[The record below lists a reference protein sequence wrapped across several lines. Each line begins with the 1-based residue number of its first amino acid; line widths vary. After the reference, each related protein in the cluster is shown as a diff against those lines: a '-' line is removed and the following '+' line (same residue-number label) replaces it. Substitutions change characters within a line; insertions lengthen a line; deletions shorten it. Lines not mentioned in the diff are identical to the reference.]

1 MIAARLTPGLWSVL
15 PTPFRAPG
23 LAVDTASL
31 ARLTA
36 ALAGRSDV
44 HGLVA
49 LGVFGESAQLTP
61 AERADVVRTVVAAG
75 AGRPL
80 VIGITGTDTVGCASA
95 AAELAGLA
103 GPAAPAVMVQ
113 VNSAEPG
120 RLRAHLQAVHDG
132 CGAGIVVQDYPVITG
147 VTIAP
152 RALAEAIRG
161 LPFVAAIK
169 SESPPTGAVIAALTA
184 RVDVPVFGGL
194 GGLGLLDEL
203 LAGAAGAMTGFSFPD
218 AIAAAL
224 AGWRQ
229 GGFPAARA
237 AYAPWLPLVNF
248 EAQPGIGLS
257 VRKHILCRRGLI
269 DDAAVRPPARP
280 MPPELDPILAA
291 HLAAT
296 AAVSA
301 AGA

>member
-1 MIAARLTPGLWSVL
+1 MTAARLAPGLWSVL

-36 ALAGRSDV
+36 ALADRDDV
-44 HGLVA
+44 DGLVA

-61 AERADVVRTVVAAG
+61 AERAEVVRTVVAAG
-75 AGRPL
+75 KGRPL
-80 VIGITGTDTVGCASA
+80 VIGVTGTGTAACAAA

-103 GPAAPAVMVQ
+103 GPAARAVMVQ
-113 VNSAEPG
+113 VNSAEPAQ
-120 RLRAHLQAVHDG
+120 LRAHLQTVHDG
-132 CGAGIVVQDYPVITG
+132 CGTGIVVQDYPVITG

-152 RALAEAIRG
+152 QALAAAIRG
-161 LPFVAAIK
+161 LPFIAAVK
-169 SESPPTGAVIAALTA
+169 SESPPTGAVIAALTG
-184 RVDVPVFGGL
+184 RVEVPVFGGL

-203 LAGAAGAMTGFSFPD
+203 LAGAAGAMTGFSFSE

-257 VRKHILCRRGLI
+257 VRKHILARRGLI
-269 DDAAVRPPARP
+269 DDPAVRPPARP
-280 MPPELDPILAA
+280 MPPELGPILAE

-296 AAVSA
+296 AAVRAPSA
-301 AGA
+301 